1 MADMSGGNRE
11 LEGVLRF
18 LRKRREKTA
27 KRFAVL
33 RWAVKVDY
41 YDSEESA
48 RRVLACAPV
57 ARRLGLVDR
66 ETGETW
72 STRETYRLVLDTLRH
87 QELTAPERFRRVGV
101 PGRLKPERRRS
112 F

>member
-1 MADMSGGNRE
+1 MPDPIDGNRE

-18 LRKRREKTA
+18 LRERREEAA

-33 RWAVKVDY
+33 RWTVRVDY
-41 YDSEESA
+41 YDSEDSA
-48 RRVLACAPV
+48 RRVLACGPIS
-57 ARRLGLVDR
+57 RRLGLVDR

-72 STRETYRLVLDTLRH
+72 SSRQDYRLIMDTLRSR
-87 QELTAPERFRRVGV
+87 ELTASRQFRRAGT
-101 PGRLKPERRRS
+101 PGSLNLKGQRR